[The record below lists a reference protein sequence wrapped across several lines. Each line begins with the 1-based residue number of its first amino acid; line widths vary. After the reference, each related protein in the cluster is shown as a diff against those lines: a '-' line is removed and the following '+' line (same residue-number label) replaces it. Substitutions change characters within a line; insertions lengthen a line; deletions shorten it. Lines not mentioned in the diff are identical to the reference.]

1 MNKVILIIIFLAVTF
16 SFTFAQPQKYP
27 KGAYMSFDEIVSKT
41 PSEQY
46 DLEVIKRTAGDIKM
60 VGGNDYKIESKDKS
74 VKKSVLKK
82 DMWAYSDGD
91 TLYLN
96 CFQYKVQPWY
106 SRVLSDGDYLV
117 IRAGLSQQSD
127 EQKAQMQMGY
137 YFGAIGGAI
146 AGAKLAMLRFLYVID
161 KNTNEIFTVTPESL
175 ENLLSG
181 NKDLSFQFRNETEKE
196 SEEILLK
203 YVKLLNE
210 K

>member
-1 MNKVILIIIFLAVTF
+1 
-16 SFTFAQPQKYP
+16 
-27 KGAYMSFDEIVSKT
+27 MSFDEIVNKK
-41 PSEQY
+41 PSEQF

-82 DMWAYSDGD
+82 DIWAYSDGD

-106 SRVLSDGDYLV
+106 ARVISDGDYLV

-175 ENLLSG
+175 ETMLADD
-181 NKDLSFQFRNETEKE
+181 KDLSFQFRNETEKE
-196 SEEILLK
+196 SEEILMK